1 MWWRNKIIESSLALN
16 LRVQFNSQVFFGK
29 RLINRGEFIVAAT
42 FDVALAFEMDNHRA
56 LLRLQGVMSACGYEA
71 LNDVIKRVVV
81 VVEQDNVPFIVKQD
95 VRQDVFLG
103 QGVRT
108 ANTEHQGIIRVAKI
122 AGHACLDGLDA
133 PSCGNSNLNGIK
145 VFLFEHPLP

>member
-1 MWWRNKIIESSLALN
+1 M
-16 LRVQFNSQVFFGK
+16 
-29 RLINRGEFIVAAT
+29 NRGEFIVAAT
-42 FDVALAFEMDNHRA
+42 FDVALAFEVDNHRA
-56 LLRLQGVMSACGYEA
+56 LLRLQGVVSARADEA

-108 ANTEHQGIIRVAKI
+108 ANTEHR
-122 AGHACLDGLDA
+122 GH
-133 PSCGNSNLNGIK
+133 SFVSQR
-145 VFLFEHPLP
+145 

>member
-1 MWWRNKIIESSLALN
+1 M
-16 LRVQFNSQVFFGK
+16 
-29 RLINRGEFIVAAT
+29 NRGEFIVAAT
-42 FDVALAFEMDNHRA
+42 FDVALAFEVDNHRA
-56 LLRLQGVMSACGYEA
+56 LLCLEGVVSARADEA

-108 ANTEHQGIIRVAKI
+108 ANTEHRGILSCRKDSRSYLPIRAWCPELREFELERHEDV
-122 AGHACLDGLDA
+122 
-133 PSCGNSNLNGIK
+133 LN
-145 VFLFEHPLP
+145 